1 MILRLFHRTGRES
14 AGSILREGFED
25 RPDPTG
31 RNHLF
36 YDEVPEIKAPWFSN
50 IPLDDNAGA
59 GSWKLTGRP
68 SVNDVLFLIE
78 IPDEV
83 VQQHPEWEVFVEGR
97 PFTEYIIPAEVANQ
111 YGPPIDVTDMEG
123 DLQFS

>member
-1 MILRLFHRTGRES
+1 M
-14 AGSILREGFED
+14 REGFED

-36 YDEVPEIKAPWFSN
+36 YDEVPEIKALWFSN
-50 IPLDDNAGA
+50 IRLDDNAGA